1 MFLSFINISPRNCRK
16 IWEKESSVMARSSAR
31 IIKNPFMSLIPSPR
45 SLTQLFSVSPPLT
58 SLFSSKKT
66 SPSLSIFILSFL
78 FSFTFLGIS
87 IFRFFPSS
95 QDSIHCSI
103 ISPTTSPIS
112 SHPLPSSYSQII
124 LTSLLA
130 GINSDNKIQPRIG
143 GTAMVP
149 LPVHL
154 VSGNL
159 SEEETEFWKQP
170 DSNGYRPCLDST
182 IGYRKRSAKIS
193 KEKNRFLVVVA
204 AGGLNQQKNQ
214 IIDAVVIARILEAAL
229 VLPVLQVN
237 MIWEDESE
245 FPDIFD
251 VEHFKKTLRADVRVV
266 SSLPSSHLVAK
277 QTIVTQI
284 PYGVS
289 PFWIRAKFF
298 KQLNQE
304 GVLVLKG
311 LDSKL
316 SKNLPSDLQKL
327 RCKVAF
333 HALRFSKPILQV
345 GNQLARRMWIEGPY
359 ISLHLRLEKDVW
371 VRTGCRTG
379 LGPKYDQIITQ
390 IQKTQPQY
398 LTGRVNMSYSQRRL
412 SGLCP
417 LNAFEIARLLKALGA
432 PQSGRF
438 YIAGGEPFGGSKAL
452 EPLAAVFP
460 NLVRKEMLARDG
472 ELSPFLNSSS
482 TLSAIDYIV
491 SFNSDIFIPSHGG
504 NMGRALQGHR
514 AYMGHRKSIRPNKR
528 TMLPFFEDSS
538 ISDEEFSSIIRS
550 LHNKSMK
557 PEPRK
562 KQRDNDVIAYPV
574 PECMCRHG
582 SGIF

>member
-1 MFLSFINISPRNCRK
+1 
-16 IWEKESSVMARSSAR
+16 MARPSGR
-31 IIKNPFMSLIPSPR
+31 IIKNPFMSLTPSPR
-45 SLTQLFSVSPPLT
+45 SLTQFFS
-58 SLFSSKKT
+58 
-66 SPSLSIFILSFL
+66 
-78 FSFTFLGIS
+78 
-87 IFRFFPSS
+87 
-95 QDSIHCSI
+95 
-103 ISPTTSPIS
+103 
-112 SHPLPSSYSQII
+112 II
-124 LTSLLA
+124 LTSLLS
-130 GINSDNKIQPRIG
+130 GINSDNKIHPRVG

-379 LGPKYDQIITQ
+379 LGPEYDQIITQ

-398 LTGRVNMSYSQRRL
+398 LTGRVSMSYSQRRL

-417 LNAFEIARLLKALGA
+417 LNAFEMARLLKALGA

-482 TLSAIDYIV
+482 ALSAIDYIV

-582 SGIF
+582 SGSF

>member
-1 MFLSFINISPRNCRK
+1 MFLTFINISPRNCRK
-16 IWEKESSVMARSSAR
+16 IWEKESSIMARSSGR
-31 IIKNPFMSLIPSPR
+31 IIKNPFMSLTPSPR

-58 SLFSSKKT
+58 FLFSSKKT
-66 SPSLSIFILSFL
+66 SPSLSIFVLSFL

-124 LTSLLA
+124 LTSLLS

-149 LPVHL
+149 LPAHL

-193 KEKNRFLVVVA
+193 REKNRFLVVVA

-379 LGPKYDQIITQ
+379 LGPEYDQIITQ
-390 IQKTQPQY
+390 IQKTQPQ
-398 LTGRVNMSYSQRRL
+398 
-412 SGLCP
+412 
-417 LNAFEIARLLKALGA
+417 LLKALGA

-482 TLSAIDYIV
+482 ALSAIDYIV

>member
-1 MFLSFINISPRNCRK
+1 
-16 IWEKESSVMARSSAR
+16 MARPSGR
-31 IIKNPFMSLIPSPR
+31 IIKNPFMSLTPSPR

-124 LTSLLA
+124 LTSLLS

-182 IGYRKRSAKIS
+182 VGYRKRSAKIS

-327 RCKVAF
+327 RCKV
-333 HALRFSKPILQV
+333 LC
-345 GNQLARRMWIEGPY
+345 PY
-359 ISLHLRLEKDVW
+359 VSLHLRLEKDVW

-379 LGPKYDQIITQ
+379 LGPEYDQIITQ

-417 LNAFEIARLLKALGA
+417 LNAFEMARLLKALGA

-482 TLSAIDYIV
+482 ALSAIDYIV

>member
-1 MFLSFINISPRNCRK
+1 
-16 IWEKESSVMARSSAR
+16 MARSSGR
-31 IIKNPFMSLIPSPR
+31 VIKNPFMSLTPSPK
-45 SLTQLFSVSPPLT
+45 SLTQLLSVSPLT

-66 SPSLSIFILSFL
+66 SPSLSIFLLSFL

-87 IFRFFPSS
+87 VIRFFPTS
-95 QDSIHCSI
+95 QDSISCSI
-103 ISPTTSPIS
+103 VSPSISPIS
-112 SHPLPSSYSQII
+112 PHSLPSSYSQIV
-124 LTSLLA
+124 LASLLS
-130 GINSDNKIQPRIG
+130 GVNSTNEIQPRAG

-149 LPVHL
+149 LPIHL
-154 VSGNL
+154 VPGNL

-170 DSNGYRPCLDST
+170 DGNGYRPCLDST
-182 IGYRKRSAKIS
+182 IEYRKKSAKIS
-193 KEKNRFLVVVA
+193 MEKNRFLVVVA
-204 AGGLNQQKNQ
+204 AGGLNQQRNQ

-229 VLPVLQVN
+229 VLPILQVN

-266 SSLPSSHLVAK
+266 SSLPSSHLIAK
-277 QTIVTQI
+277 QTIVTQM

-316 SKNLPSDLQKL
+316 SWNLPSDLQKL
-327 RCKVAF
+327 RCSFPCTEIFQANSP
-333 HALRFSKPILQV
+333 AWKPASEENVDRRSIRSPSSPARERCV
-345 GNQLARRMWIEGPY
+345 GPDRMSHRIRSGIRQNHIPDSE
-359 ISLHLRLEKDVW
+359 ISASVPHRK
-371 VRTGCRTG
+371 
-379 LGPKYDQIITQ
+379 
-390 IQKTQPQY
+390 
-398 LTGRVNMSYSQRRL
+398 RVNMSYSQRRL

-417 LNAFEIARLLKALGA
+417 LNAYEMARLLKALGA
-432 PQSGRF
+432 PRSARF
-438 YIAGGEPFGGSKAL
+438 YIAGGEPFGGTKT
-452 EPLAAVFP
+452 LAALAAEFP

-472 ELSPFLNSSS
+472 ELSPFLNRSSA
-482 TLSAIDYIV
+482 LSAIDYIV
-491 SFNSDIFIPSHGG
+491 AFNSDVFIPSHGG

-538 ISDEEFSSIIRS
+538 ISDEEFSRIIRS
-550 LHNKSMK
+550 LHNKAMK

-562 KQRDNDVIAYPV
+562 KERDKDVIAYPV
-574 PECMCRHG
+574 PECMCRH
-582 SGIF
+582 SSAIF

>member
-1 MFLSFINISPRNCRK
+1 
-16 IWEKESSVMARSSAR
+16 MARQSGK
-31 IIKNPFMSLIPSPR
+31 IIKNPFMSLAPSPK
-45 SLTQLFSVSPPLT
+45 SLTQLLSVSPLK

-66 SPSLSIFILSFL
+66 PPSLSIFVLSFV

-87 IFRFFPSS
+87 IVRFFPAS
-95 QDSIHCSI
+95 QDSIPCPMLSPSI
-103 ISPTTSPIS
+103 SPIS
-112 SHPLPSSYSQII
+112 PHSLTSSYSQIV
-124 LTSLLA
+124 LASLLS
-130 GINSDNKIQPRIG
+130 GGLNSNNEIQPRAG

-149 LPVHL
+149 LPIHL
-154 VSGNL
+154 VPGNL
-159 SEEETEFWKQP
+159 SELETEFWKQP
-170 DSNGYRPCLDST
+170 DGNGYRPCLDST
-182 IGYRKRSAKIS
+182 IEYRKRSAKIS
-193 KEKNRFLVVVA
+193 VEKNRFLVVVA
-204 AGGLNQQKNQ
+204 AGGLNQQRNQ

-229 VLPVLQVN
+229 VLPILQVN

-266 SSLPSSHLVAK
+266 SSLPSSHLIAK
-277 QTIVTQI
+277 QTIVTQM

-316 SKNLPSDLQKL
+316 SWNLPSDLQKL

-333 HALRFSKPILQV
+333 HALKFSKPILQL
-345 GNQLARRMWIEGPY
+345 GSQLARRMWIEGPY
-359 ISLHLRLEKDVW
+359 VALHLRLEKDVW
-371 VRTGCRTG
+371 VRTGCLTG
-379 LGPKYDQIITQ
+379 LGPEFDKIITR
-390 IQKTQPQY
+390 IQKSQPQY

-417 LNAFEIARLLKALGA
+417 LNALEMARLLKALGA
-432 PQSGRF
+432 PRSARF
-438 YIAGGEPFGGSKAL
+438 YIAGGEPFGGTKAL
-452 EPLAAVFP
+452 APLAAEFP

-472 ELSPFLNSSS
+472 ELSPFLNRSSA
-482 TLSAIDYIV
+482 LSAIDYIV

-504 NMGRALQGHR
+504 NMGRSLQGHR

-538 ISDEEFSSIIRS
+538 ISDEEFSRIIRS
-550 LHNKSMK
+550 LHNKAMK

-562 KQRDNDVIAYPV
+562 KERDKDVIAYPV

>member
-1 MFLSFINISPRNCRK
+1 
-16 IWEKESSVMARSSAR
+16 MARSSGR
-31 IIKNPFMSLIPSPR
+31 IIKNPVMCLTPSPK
-45 SLTQLFSVSPPLT
+45 SLTQLLSVSPLT

-66 SPSLSIFILSFL
+66 SPSPSLSIFLLSFL

-87 IFRFFPSS
+87 VFRFFPTSH
-95 QDSIHCSI
+95 DSVPCSI
-103 ISPTTSPIS
+103 VSPSISPIS
-112 SHPLPSSYSQII
+112 PHSLPSSYSQII
-124 LTSLLA
+124 LASLLST
-130 GINSDNKIQPRIG
+130 NEIQPRAG
-143 GTAMVP
+143 GTALVP
-149 LPVHL
+149 LPIHL
-154 VSGNL
+154 VPGNL

-170 DSNGYRPCLDST
+170 DGNGYRPCLDST

-193 KEKNRFLVVVA
+193 MEKNRFLVVVA
-204 AGGLNQQKNQ
+204 AGGLNQQRNQ

-229 VLPVLQVN
+229 VLPILQVN

-266 SSLPSSHLVAK
+266 SSLPSSHLIAK
-277 QTIVTQI
+277 QTIVTQM

-316 SKNLPSDLQKL
+316 SWNLPSDLQKL

-333 HALRFSKPILQV
+333 HALRFSKPIIQL

-359 ISLHLRLEKDVW
+359 VALHLRLEKDVW
-371 VRTGCRTG
+371 VRTGCLTG
-379 LGPKYDQIITQ
+379 LGPEFDRIISR
-390 IQKTQPQY
+390 IQKSQPQY
-398 LTGRVNMSYSQRRL
+398 LTGRVNMSYTQRRL

-417 LNAFEIARLLKALGA
+417 LNAYEMARLLKALGA
-432 PQSGRF
+432 PRSARF
-438 YIAGGEPFGGSKAL
+438 YIAGGEPFGGTTKAL
-452 EPLAAVFP
+452 AALAAEFP
-460 NLVRKEMLARDG
+460 NLVGKEMLARDG
-472 ELSPFLNSSS
+472 ELSRFVNRSSA
-482 TLSAIDYIV
+482 LSAIDYIV
-491 SFNSDIFIPSHGG
+491 AFNSDIFIPSHGG

-528 TMLPFFEDSS
+528 TMLPLFEDSS
-538 ISDEEFSSIIRS
+538 ISDEELSRIIRS
-550 LHNKSMK
+550 LHNKAMK

-562 KQRDNDVIAYPV
+562 KERDKDVIAYPV
-574 PECMCRHG
+574 PECMCRH
-582 SGIF
+582 SSAVF